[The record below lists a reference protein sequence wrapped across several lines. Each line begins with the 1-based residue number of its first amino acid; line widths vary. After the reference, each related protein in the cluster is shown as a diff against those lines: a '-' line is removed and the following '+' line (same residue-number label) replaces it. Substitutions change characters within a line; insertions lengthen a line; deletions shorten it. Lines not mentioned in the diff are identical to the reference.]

1 MKPEHLN
8 EQYLRL
14 REEWKKTRRERLALS
29 RQMALTGAVPS
40 SIRRDAVFRKLRKRQ
55 KRISVLIRH
64 IEKKINRLRA
74 RGDR

>member
-1 MKPEHLN
+1 MNPEHLK
-8 EQYLRL
+8 EQYLHL
-14 REEWKKTRRERLALS
+14 REEWKKTRREKLALS
-29 RQMALTGAVPS
+29 RQMAHTGAALS
-40 SIRRDAVFRKLRKRQ
+40 SIRRDAVFRTLRKRQ